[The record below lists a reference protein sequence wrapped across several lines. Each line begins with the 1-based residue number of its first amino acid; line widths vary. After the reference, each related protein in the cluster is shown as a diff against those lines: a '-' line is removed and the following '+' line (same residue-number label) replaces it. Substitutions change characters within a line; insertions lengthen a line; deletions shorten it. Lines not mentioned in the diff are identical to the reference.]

1 MLAVVLPLLG
11 TLLTIILAQT
21 AYIVRRVDRRV
32 DDMTTKVDAH
42 EPRIARL
49 ERSDELDQSS
59 MTRVLDLM
67 DRHVAL
73 WQERHDATEREWQQ
87 RHASMQREMKEFR
100 DELRSIREELSRR
113 DE

>member
-1 MLAVVLPLLG
+1 
-11 TLLTIILAQT
+11 
-21 AYIVRRVDRRV
+21 
-32 DDMTTKVDAH
+32 MTTKVEAH

-59 MTRVLDLM
+59 MIRVLDLM

-100 DELRSIREELSRR
+100 DELRSIRDERSRLAGQFDATEAR
-113 DE
+113 NLHGQS